1 MSQRKDYELP
11 DVLAGCRKQLR
22 ESQHALYKMF
32 YGYGMS
38 VAIRYVKNEEEAIS
52 VVNDSFMKVFKGIK
66 SFDLKKSFK
75 PWFRRIVVNTAIN
88 HIQKQSKFEVESK
101 IEEAGE
107 VAAREE
113 ILSQIN
119 YEDLIR
125 MVQSLGFKYRTVFN
139 LYVIDG
145 FKHEE
150 IAKTLGITVSTSKSN
165 LSRARHRMREL
176 LKEQIN
182 S

>member
-1 MSQRKDYELP
+1 MSQRKDHDLP
-11 DVLAGCRKQLR
+11 SILRGCRKQLR
-22 ESQHALYKMF
+22 ASQHALYKLF

-38 VAIRYVKNEEEAIS
+38 VAVRYSQNEEEAIS
-52 VVNDSFMKVFKGIK
+52 IVNDSFMKVFKSIK
-66 SFDLKKSFK
+66 SFDQEKAFK
-75 PWFRRIVVNTAIN
+75 PWFRRIVVNTSIN
-88 HIQKQSKFEVESK
+88 HLQKQSKFKVESN
-101 IEEAGE
+101 IEDAGE

-119 YEDLIR
+119 YKDLIR
-125 MVQSLGFKYRTVFN
+125 MVQSLGTAYRTVFN

-165 LSRARHRMREL
+165 LSRARYRMREL

-182 S
+182 R

>member
-1 MSQRKDYELP
+1 MSQHKDHDLP
-11 DVLAGCRKQLR
+11 NILQGCRKQLR
-22 ESQHALYKMF
+22 DSQHQLYKLF

-38 VAIRYVKNEEEAIS
+38 VAVRYAENEEEAIS
-52 VVNDSFMKVFKGIK
+52 IVNDSFMKVFKSIK
-66 SFDLKKSFK
+66 SFDQEKSFK
-75 PWFRRIVVNTAIN
+75 PWFRRIVVNTSIN
-88 HIQKQSKFEVESK
+88 HIQKQSKFKVESN
-101 IEEAGE
+101 IEDATE

-119 YEDLIR
+119 YQDLIR
-125 MVQSLGFKYRTVFN
+125 MVQTLGAGYRAVFN

-176 LKEQIN
+176 LNAQIN
-182 S
+182 K